1 MQWKFVQEGEIYM
14 FWRRSRLPYQL
25 GQSLQLDTKLSDMSF
40 TVFDTETTGFSID
53 SDDRMIEIGAVQIEK
68 LEVTDRIFQ
77 TFTNPLRSI
86 PEHISELTSIEQHH
100 VDQAPTSFEG
110 IKSYFQ
116 FVEENKSYG
125 WIGHHL
131 LFDTQ
136 VIQKELK
143 RANHVYKPP
152 STFDTFE
159 LIQHLLPNAERLDL
173 EQYAQMFGTPM
184 FERHRALGDAL
195 TTAHLFVEI
204 IKQLEKQGV
213 TTLSDLLRIKNNH
226 LVMV

>member
-1 MQWKFVQEGEIYM
+1 M
-14 FWRRSRLPYQL
+14 FWRKSRLPYQL
-25 GQSLQLDTKLSDMSF
+25 SQPLQLDTKLSEMPF

-53 SDDRMIEIGAVQIEK
+53 SHDRLIEIGAVHIEQ
-68 LEVTDRIFQ
+68 LEVTDRTFQ
-77 TFTNPLRSI
+77 TFTNPSRSI
-86 PEHISELTSIEQHH
+86 PVHISELTSIEQHQ

-110 IKSYFQ
+110 IKNYFQ
-116 FVEENKSYG
+116 FVEENRSYG

-131 LFDTQ
+131 QFDTK
-136 VIQKELK
+136 VIQKELQ
-143 RANHVYKPP
+143 RANYIYKPP

-173 EQYAQMFGTPM
+173 EQYAAIFGTPM

-204 IKQLEKQGV
+204 IKQLEKQGI
-213 TTLSDLLRIKNNH
+213 TTLADLLRIKNNH
-226 LVMV
+226 VILL